1 MYNNLFNKTHLNQ
14 ETIDVL
20 IPILNEFDDCIWIK
34 NINGEYLA
42 VNDALCDLLGE
53 DKNNLV
59 HSNGLDLFDYSS
71 FKFVI
76 KDDLNVINKK
86 KKSIMNEY
94 LYIKGREV
102 ILQTHKIPIINSDN
116 SCYSF
121 LAIGQVINTDALY
134 YNNFIIENNYKTL
147 CNLITESEE
156 KREQVSYEE
165 IHEYLMDIYETLDI
179 NGTSL
184 WIYDDIKKV
193 LVKQKSLGITENI
206 SSNNTF
212 SLSDFYKDEL
222 INISTKINSP
232 TPLKNC
238 ENFYCN
244 NGFCQSYKYFL
255 KDNYIIILPLVYNN
269 SRLLGVLNLYYNE
282 SFDIES
288 NAKYIVRT
296 SKRLALLLKNI
307 YLSNQLTYELQKK
320 IKLENEMSRFL
331 NIAVDLYVIIDTKG
345 YIKKISSSIP
355 FILGWTFNDLKKTP
369 IQTLVES
376 TNNSVNFKETLHTYN
391 QKFYGGICKVK
402 CKKNSFK
409 LIEWYYYHQQ
419 ETGEIFITGKDVTNF
434 SKLEEKVASLEEK
447 VECEKFKTDFLANIS
462 HEFNTPLNIILASI
476 QLELNRYDNVN
487 NNNDSIYYN
496 RLNMIK
502 QNSYRLLRLVDN
514 LIDVTQV
521 DSNNV
526 TLFKEN
532 LNAISYFEDIVDSVS
547 QYIKKLSKNI
557 IFDTNEEDVFLDC
570 DPEKIQKIILNLIS
584 NSIKYTEVNGNIWVT
599 LTANWSE
606 NRLYVSVKDD
616 GIGIPKDSCDIIFE
630 KFKQVDNLLIRRA
643 EGSGIGLPLAKS
655 FIELHSGEIWVNKA
669 IDRGSEFI
677 FYLPIISEKDSKVN
691 YFYNKVIDSRSER
704 LKIEFSDIYSYAN

>member
-42 VNDALCDLLGE
+42 VNNALCNLLGE
-53 DKNNLV
+53 DKNTLLY
-59 HSNGLDLFDYSS
+59 SNGLDIFDYSS

-121 LAIGQVINTDALY
+121 LAIGQVINTDELY
-134 YNNFIIENNYKTL
+134 YNNFIIDNNYKTL

-156 KREQVSYEE
+156 KREQVFYEE
-165 IHEYLMDIYETLDI
+165 VHEYLMDIYETLDI

-184 WIYDDIKKV
+184 WIYDNFKKMLIK
-193 LVKQKSLGITENI
+193 QMSLGITENI
-206 SSNNTF
+206 SGNDTF
-212 SLSDFYKDEL
+212 SISDFYKDEL

-244 NGFCQSYKYFL
+244 NSFCQSYKYFL
-255 KDNYIIILPLVYNN
+255 KDNYIIVIPIVYNN

-282 SFDIES
+282 SFDTES
-288 NAKYIVRT
+288 NAKYMVRT

-307 YLSNQLTYELQKK
+307 YLSTQLTCQLQKK
-320 IKLENEMSRFL
+320 IKLENELSRFL

-345 YIKKISSSIP
+345 YIKKISSNIP
-355 FILGWTFNDLKKTP
+355 FILGWDFNDLKKIP
-369 IQTLVES
+369 IQTLIKS
-376 TNNSVNFKETLHTYN
+376 TNNSINFKDILHTYN
-391 QKFYGGICKVK
+391 KKFYGGICEVK
-402 CKKNSFK
+402 CKNNSFK
-409 LIEWYYYHQQ
+409 LIEWYYYNQQ
-419 ETGEIFITGKDVTNF
+419 ETQEIFITGKDVTSF
-434 SKLEEKVASLEEK
+434 SKLEEKVAYLEEK
-447 VECEKFKTDFLANIS
+447 VEYEKFKTDFLANIS
-462 HEFNTPLNIILASI
+462 HEFKTPLNIILASI
-476 QLELNRYDNVN
+476 QLELNGYNSVNDNN
-487 NNNDSIYYN
+487 SIYYN

-521 DSNNV
+521 DSNNIK
-526 TLFKEN
+526 LYKEN
-532 LNAISYFEDIVDSVS
+532 VNAISYFEDVVDSVS
-547 QYIKKLSKNI
+547 QYIKKINKNI
-557 IFDTNEEDVFLDC
+557 IFDTNEEEVFLDC
-570 DPEKIQKIILNLIS
+570 DPEKIQKVILNLIS
-584 NSIKYTEVNGNIWVT
+584 NSIKYTEVNGNIWIT
-599 LTANWSE
+599 LTTNWDE
-606 NRLYVSVKDD
+606 DRLYISVKDD
-616 GIGIPKDSCDIIFE
+616 GVGIPKNSYDIIFE
-630 KFKQVDNLLIRRA
+630 RFKQVDNLFIRRA

-655 FIELHSGEIWVNKA
+655 FIELHSGEIWVNET
-669 IDRGSEFI
+669 IDNGSEFI

-691 YFYNKVIDSRSER
+691 YFYNKVMDSRGER
-704 LKIEFSDIYSYAN
+704 LKIEFSDIYSHPN

>member
-42 VNDALCDLLGE
+42 VNNALCNLLGE
-53 DKNNLV
+53 DKNTLLY
-59 HSNGLDLFDYSS
+59 SNGLDIFDYSS

-121 LAIGQVINTDALY
+121 LAIGQVINTDELY
-134 YNNFIIENNYKTL
+134 YNNFIIDNKYKTL

-165 IHEYLMDIYETLDI
+165 VHEYLMDIYETLDI

-184 WIYDDIKKV
+184 WIYDDSKKMLIK
-193 LVKQKSLGITENI
+193 QMSLGVTESI
-206 SSNNTF
+206 SGNNTF
-212 SLSDFYKDEL
+212 SISDFYKDEL

-244 NGFCQSYKYFL
+244 NSFCQSYKYFL
-255 KDNYIIILPLVYNN
+255 KDNYIIVIPIVYNN

-282 SFDIES
+282 SFDTES

-307 YLSNQLTYELQKK
+307 YLSTQLTDQLQKK
-320 IKLENEMSRFL
+320 IKLENELSRFL
-331 NIAVDLYVIIDTKG
+331 NIAVDLYAIIDTKG
-345 YIKKISSSIP
+345 YIKKISSNIP
-355 FILGWTFNDLKKTP
+355 FILGWDFNDLKKIP
-369 IQTLVES
+369 IQTLIKS
-376 TNNSVNFKETLHTYN
+376 TNNSINFKDILHTYN
-391 QKFYGGICKVK
+391 KKFYGGICEVK
-402 CKKNSFK
+402 CKNNSFK

-419 ETGEIFITGKDVTNF
+419 ETQEIFITGKDVTSF

-462 HEFNTPLNIILASI
+462 HEFKTPLNIILASI
-476 QLELNRYDNVN
+476 QLELNGYNSINDNN
-487 NNNDSIYYN
+487 SIYYN

-521 DSNNV
+521 DSTNIK
-526 TLFKEN
+526 LYKEN
-532 LNAISYFEDIVDSVS
+532 VNAITYFEDVVNSVS
-547 QYIKKLSKNI
+547 QYIKKMGKNI
-557 IFDTNEEDVFLDC
+557 IFDTNEEEVFLDC
-570 DPEKIQKIILNLIS
+570 DPEKIQKVILNLIS
-584 NSIKYTEVNGNIWVT
+584 NSIKYTEVNGNVWIT
-599 LTANWSE
+599 LTTNWDE
-606 NRLYVSVKDD
+606 HRLYISVKDD
-616 GIGIPKDSCDIIFE
+616 GVGIPKDSYDIIFE
-630 KFKQVDNLLIRRA
+630 RFKQVDNLFIRRA

-655 FIELHSGEIWVNKA
+655 FIELHSGEIWVNKT
-669 IDRGSEFI
+669 IDKGSEFI
-677 FYLPIISEKDSKVN
+677 FYLPITSEKDSKIN
-691 YFYNKVIDSRSER
+691 YFYNKVIDSRGER
-704 LKIEFSDIYSYAN
+704 LKIEFSDIYSYPN

>member
-34 NINGEYLA
+34 NINGEYIA
-42 VNDALCDLLGE
+42 VNNALCNLLGE
-53 DKNNLV
+53 DKNTLL
-59 HSNGLDLFDYSS
+59 HSNGLDIFDYSS

-121 LAIGQVINTDALY
+121 LAIGQVINTDELY
-134 YNNFIIENNYKTL
+134 YNNFIIDNNYKTL

-165 IHEYLMDIYETLDI
+165 VHEYLMDIYETLDI

-184 WIYDDIKKV
+184 WIYDDFKKMLIK
-193 LVKQKSLGITENI
+193 QMSLGITENI
-206 SSNNTF
+206 SVNDTF
-212 SLSDFYKDEL
+212 SISDLYKDEL
-222 INISTKINSP
+222 INISTEINSP

-255 KDNYIIILPLVYNN
+255 KDNYIIVIPIVYNN
-269 SRLLGVLNLYYNE
+269 SKLLGVLNLYYNE
-282 SFDIES
+282 SFDTES

-307 YLSNQLTYELQKK
+307 YLSTQLTYQLQKK
-320 IKLENEMSRFL
+320 IKLENELSRFL

-345 YIKKISSSIP
+345 YIKKISSNIP
-355 FILGWTFNDLKKTP
+355 FILGWDFNDLKKIP
-369 IQTLVES
+369 IKSLIKS
-376 TNNSVNFKETLHTYN
+376 TSNSINFKDILHTCN
-391 QKFYGGICKVK
+391 KKFYGGICEVK
-402 CKKNSFK
+402 CKNNSFK

-419 ETGEIFITGKDVTNF
+419 ETQEIFITGKDVTSF
-434 SKLEEKVASLEEK
+434 SKLEEKVAYLEEQ

-462 HEFNTPLNIILASI
+462 HEFKTPLNIILASI
-476 QLELNRYDNVN
+476 QLELNSYNSENDNN
-487 NNNDSIYYN
+487 SIYYN

-521 DSNNV
+521 DSNNIK
-526 TLFKEN
+526 LYKEN
-532 LNAISYFEDIVDSVS
+532 VNAISYFEDVIDSVS
-547 QYIKKLSKNI
+547 EYVKKMNKNI
-557 IFDTNEEDVFLDC
+557 IFDTNEEEVFLDC
-570 DPEKIQKIILNLIS
+570 DPEKIQKVILNLIS
-584 NSIKYTEVNGNIWVT
+584 NSIKYTEVNGNIWIT
-599 LTANWSE
+599 LITNWDE
-606 NRLYVSVKDD
+606 HRLYISVKDD
-616 GIGIPKDSCDIIFE
+616 GVGIPKNSYDIIFE
-630 KFKQVDNLLIRRA
+630 RFKQVDNLFIRRA
-643 EGSGIGLPLAKS
+643 EGSGIGLPLTKS
-655 FIELHSGEIWVNKA
+655 LIELHSGEIWVNKT
-669 IDRGSEFI
+669 IDKGSEFI

-691 YFYNKVIDSRSER
+691 YFYNKVIDSRGER
-704 LKIEFSDIYSYAN
+704 LKIEFSDIYSHSN

>member
-1 MYNNLFNKTHLNQ
+1 MQ
-14 ETIDVL
+14 
-20 IPILNEFDDCIWIK
+20 
-34 NINGEYLA
+34 
-42 VNDALCDLLGE
+42 
-53 DKNNLV
+53 
-59 HSNGLDLFDYSS
+59 
-71 FKFVI
+71 
-76 KDDLNVINKK
+76 
-86 KKSIMNEY
+86 
-94 LYIKGREV
+94 
-102 ILQTHKIPIINSDN
+102 
-116 SCYSF
+116 
-121 LAIGQVINTDALY
+121 
-134 YNNFIIENNYKTL
+134 
-147 CNLITESEE
+147 
-156 KREQVSYEE
+156 
-165 IHEYLMDIYETLDI
+165 
-179 NGTSL
+179 
-184 WIYDDIKKV
+184 
-193 LVKQKSLGITENI
+193 
-206 SSNNTF
+206 
-212 SLSDFYKDEL
+212 
-222 INISTKINSP
+222 
-232 TPLKNC
+232 
-238 ENFYCN
+238 
-244 NGFCQSYKYFL
+244 
-255 KDNYIIILPLVYNN
+255 
-269 SRLLGVLNLYYNE
+269 
-282 SFDIES
+282 
-288 NAKYIVRT
+288 
-296 SKRLALLLKNI
+296 
-307 YLSNQLTYELQKK
+307 
-320 IKLENEMSRFL
+320 
-331 NIAVDLYVIIDTKG
+331 
-345 YIKKISSSIP
+345 
-355 FILGWTFNDLKKTP
+355 
-369 IQTLVES
+369 
-376 TNNSVNFKETLHTYN
+376 
-391 QKFYGGICKVK
+391 
-402 CKKNSFK
+402 KNSFK

-462 HEFNTPLNIILASI
+462 HEFKTPLNIILASI

-547 QYIKKLSKNI
+547 KYIKKLSKNI

-655 FIELHSGEIWVNKA
+655 FIELHSGEIWVNKT
-669 IDRGSEFI
+669 IDSGSEFI

>member
-42 VNDALCDLLGE
+42 VNNALCNLLGE
-53 DKNNLV
+53 DKNTLL
-59 HSNGLDLFDYSS
+59 HSNGLDIFDYSS

-121 LAIGQVINTDALY
+121 LAIGQVINTDELY
-134 YNNFIIENNYKTL
+134 YNNFIIDNKYKTL

-165 IHEYLMDIYETLDI
+165 VHEYLMDIYETLDI

-184 WIYDDIKKV
+184 WIYDDSKKMLIK
-193 LVKQKSLGITENI
+193 QMSLGINENI
-206 SSNNTF
+206 SGNDTF
-212 SLSDFYKDEL
+212 SISDFYKDEL

-255 KDNYIIILPLVYNN
+255 KDNYIIVIPIVYNN

-282 SFDIES
+282 SFDTES

-296 SKRLALLLKNI
+296 SKRLALFLKNI
-307 YLSNQLTYELQKK
+307 YLSTQLTYQLQKK
-320 IKLENEMSRFL
+320 IKLENELSRFL
-331 NIAVDLYVIIDTKG
+331 NIAVDLYAIIDTNG
-345 YIKKISSSIP
+345 YIKKISSNIP
-355 FILGWTFNDLKKTP
+355 FILGWDFNDLKKIP
-369 IQTLVES
+369 IQTLIKS
-376 TNNSVNFKETLHTYN
+376 TNNSINFKDILHTYN
-391 QKFYGGICKVK
+391 KKFYGGICEVK
-402 CKKNSFK
+402 CKNNSFK

-419 ETGEIFITGKDVTNF
+419 ETQEIFITGKDVTSF

-462 HEFNTPLNIILASI
+462 HEFKTPLNIILASI
-476 QLELNRYDNVN
+476 QLELNGYNSVNDNN
-487 NNNDSIYYN
+487 SIYYN

-521 DSNNV
+521 DSNNIK
-526 TLFKEN
+526 LYKEN
-532 LNAISYFEDIVDSVS
+532 VNAISYFEDVVDSVS
-547 QYIKKLSKNI
+547 QYIKKMSKNI
-557 IFDTNEEDVFLDC
+557 IFDTNEEEVFLDC
-570 DPEKIQKIILNLIS
+570 DPEKIQKVILNLIS
-584 NSIKYTEVNGNIWVT
+584 NSIKYTEVNGNIWIT
-599 LTANWSE
+599 LTTNWDE
-606 NRLYVSVKDD
+606 DRLYISVKDD
-616 GIGIPKDSCDIIFE
+616 GVGIPKNSYDIIFE
-630 KFKQVDNLLIRRA
+630 RFKQVDNLFIRRA

-655 FIELHSGEIWVNKA
+655 FIELHSGEIWVNKT
-669 IDRGSEFI
+669 IDKGSEFI

-691 YFYNKVIDSRSER
+691 YFYNKVIDSRGER
-704 LKIEFSDIYSYAN
+704 LKIEFSDIYSHPN

>member
-20 IPILNEFDDCIWIK
+20 IPILSEFDDCIWIK

-42 VNDALCDLLGE
+42 VNDALCTLLGE
-53 DKNNLV
+53 DKNNLL
-59 HSNGLDLFDYSS
+59 HSNSLDFFDYSS
-71 FKFVI
+71 FKSVI

-94 LYIKGREV
+94 LYVKGREV
-102 ILQTHKIPIINSDN
+102 ILQTHKIPIINSDD
-116 SCYSF
+116 SCSSF
-121 LAIGQVINTDALY
+121 LSIAQVINTDELY
-134 YNNFIIENNYKTL
+134 YNNFIIDNNYKTL

-165 IHEYLMDIYETLDI
+165 IHEYLTDIYETLDI
-179 NGTSL
+179 TGTSL
-184 WIYDDIKKV
+184 WIYDDFKKILIKKMG
-193 LVKQKSLGITENI
+193 LGITENI
-206 SSNNTF
+206 SDKNSF
-212 SLSDFYKDEL
+212 VISDLYKDEL

-232 TPLKNC
+232 TSLRNC
-238 ENFYCN
+238 EKFYCN
-244 NGFCQSYKYFL
+244 NGFCQSYKHFL
-255 KDNYIIILPLVYNN
+255 KDNYIIVIPIVYNN

-288 NAKYIVRT
+288 NAKYMVRT

-307 YLSNQLTYELQKK
+307 YLSNQLTNQLQKK
-320 IKLENEMSRFL
+320 IKLENELSRFL
-331 NIAVDLYVIIDTKG
+331 NIAVDLYTIIDTKG
-345 YIKKISSSIP
+345 YIKKISSNIP
-355 FILGWTFNDLKKTP
+355 FILGWNFNDLKKKP
-369 IQTLVES
+369 IQTLIRS
-376 TNNSVNFKETLHTYN
+376 TNNSINFKETLHTCN
-391 QKFYGGICKVK
+391 KKFYGGICEVK
-402 CKKNSFK
+402 CKNNSYK

-419 ETGEIFITGKDVTNF
+419 ETGEIFITGKDVTSF

-462 HEFNTPLNIILASI
+462 HEFKTPLNIILASI
-476 QLELNRYDNVN
+476 QLELNRYGSVN
-487 NNNDSIYYN
+487 NNNIYYN

-521 DSNNV
+521 DSNNIK
-526 TLFKEN
+526 LYKEN
-532 LNAISYFEDIVDSVS
+532 VNSISYFEDIVDSVS
-547 QYIKKLSKNI
+547 QYIKKMKKNI
-557 IFDTNEEDVFLDC
+557 IFDTNEEEVFLDC
-570 DPEKIQKIILNLIS
+570 DPEKIQKVILNLIS

-599 LTANWSE
+599 LTSNWSE
-606 NRLYVSVKDD
+606 NRLYISVKDD
-616 GIGIPKDSCDIIFE
+616 GVGIPKNSYDIIFE
-630 KFKQVDNLLIRRA
+630 RFKQVDNLLVRRA
-643 EGSGIGLPLAKS
+643 EGSGIGLTLAKS
-655 FIELHSGEIWVNKA
+655 FIELHSGEIWVNKT
-669 IDRGSEFI
+669 IDKGSEFI

>member
-34 NINGEYLA
+34 NINGEYLT
-42 VNDALCDLLGE
+42 VNNALCNLLGE
-53 DKNNLV
+53 DKNTLLY
-59 HSNGLDLFDYSS
+59 SNGLDIFDYSS

-121 LAIGQVINTDALY
+121 LAIGQVINTDELY
-134 YNNFIIENNYKTL
+134 YNNFIIDNKYKTL

-165 IHEYLMDIYETLDI
+165 VHEYLMDIYETLDI

-184 WIYDDIKKV
+184 WIYDDSKKMLIK
-193 LVKQKSLGITENI
+193 QMSLGVTESI
-206 SSNNTF
+206 SGNNTF
-212 SLSDFYKDEL
+212 SISDFYKDEL

-244 NGFCQSYKYFL
+244 NSFCQSYKYFL
-255 KDNYIIILPLVYNN
+255 KDNYIIVIPIVYNN

-282 SFDIES
+282 SFDTES

-307 YLSNQLTYELQKK
+307 YLSTQLTDQLQKK
-320 IKLENEMSRFL
+320 IKLENELSRFL
-331 NIAVDLYVIIDTKG
+331 NIAVDLYAIIDTKG
-345 YIKKISSSIP
+345 YIKKISSNIP
-355 FILGWTFNDLKKTP
+355 FILGWDFNDLKKIP
-369 IQTLVES
+369 IQTLIKS
-376 TNNSVNFKETLHTYN
+376 TNNSINFKDILHTYN
-391 QKFYGGICKVK
+391 KKFYGGICEVK
-402 CKKNSFK
+402 CKNNSFK

-419 ETGEIFITGKDVTNF
+419 ETREIFITGKDVTSF
-434 SKLEEKVASLEEK
+434 SKLEEKVTSLEEK

-462 HEFNTPLNIILASI
+462 HEFKTPLNIILASI
-476 QLELNRYDNVN
+476 QLELNGYNSINDNN
-487 NNNDSIYYN
+487 SIYYN

-521 DSNNV
+521 DSTNIK
-526 TLFKEN
+526 LYKEN
-532 LNAISYFEDIVDSVS
+532 VNAITYFEDVVNSVS
-547 QYIKKLSKNI
+547 QYIKKMGKNI
-557 IFDTNEEDVFLDC
+557 IFDTNEEEVFLDC
-570 DPEKIQKIILNLIS
+570 DPEKIQKVILNLIS
-584 NSIKYTEVNGNIWVT
+584 NSIKYTEVNGNIWIT
-599 LTANWSE
+599 LTTNWDE
-606 NRLYVSVKDD
+606 HRLYISVKDD
-616 GIGIPKDSCDIIFE
+616 GVGIPKDSYDIIFE
-630 KFKQVDNLLIRRA
+630 RFKQVDNLFIRRA

-655 FIELHSGEIWVNKA
+655 FIELHSGEIWVNKT
-669 IDRGSEFI
+669 IDKGSEFI
-677 FYLPIISEKDSKVN
+677 FYLPITSEKDSKIN
-691 YFYNKVIDSRSER
+691 YFYNKVIDSRGER
-704 LKIEFSDIYSYAN
+704 LKIEFSDIYSYPN

>member
-42 VNDALCDLLGE
+42 VNNALCNLLGE
-53 DKNNLV
+53 DKNTLLY
-59 HSNGLDLFDYSS
+59 SNGLDIFDYSS

-121 LAIGQVINTDALY
+121 LVIGQVINTDELY
-134 YNNFIIENNYKTL
+134 YNNFIIDNKYKTL

-165 IHEYLMDIYETLDI
+165 VHEYLMDIYETLDI

-184 WIYDDIKKV
+184 WIYDDSKKMLIK
-193 LVKQKSLGITENI
+193 QMSLGVTESI
-206 SSNNTF
+206 SGNNTF
-212 SLSDFYKDEL
+212 SISDFYKDEL

-244 NGFCQSYKYFL
+244 NSFCQSYKYFL
-255 KDNYIIILPLVYNN
+255 KDNYIIVIPIVYNN

-282 SFDIES
+282 SFDTES

-307 YLSNQLTYELQKK
+307 YLSTQLTDQLQKK
-320 IKLENEMSRFL
+320 IKLENELSRFL
-331 NIAVDLYVIIDTKG
+331 NIAVDLYAIIDTKG
-345 YIKKISSSIP
+345 YIKKISSNIP
-355 FILGWTFNDLKKTP
+355 FILGWDFNDLKKIP
-369 IQTLVES
+369 IQTLIKS
-376 TNNSVNFKETLHTYN
+376 TNNSINFKDILHTYN
-391 QKFYGGICKVK
+391 KKFYGGICEVK
-402 CKKNSFK
+402 CKNNSFK

-419 ETGEIFITGKDVTNF
+419 ETQEIFITGKDVTSF

-462 HEFNTPLNIILASI
+462 HEFKTPLNIILASI
-476 QLELNRYDNVN
+476 QLELNGYNSINDNN
-487 NNNDSIYYN
+487 SIYYN

-521 DSNNV
+521 DSTNIK
-526 TLFKEN
+526 LYKEN
-532 LNAISYFEDIVDSVS
+532 VNAITYFEDVVNSVS
-547 QYIKKLSKNI
+547 QYIKKMGKNI
-557 IFDTNEEDVFLDC
+557 IFDTNEEEVFLDC
-570 DPEKIQKIILNLIS
+570 DPEKIQKVILNLIS
-584 NSIKYTEVNGNIWVT
+584 NSIKYTEVNGNIWIT
-599 LTANWSE
+599 LTTNWDE
-606 NRLYVSVKDD
+606 HRLYISVKDD
-616 GIGIPKDSCDIIFE
+616 GVGIPKDSYDIIFE
-630 KFKQVDNLLIRRA
+630 RFKQVDNLFIRRA

-655 FIELHSGEIWVNKA
+655 FIELHSGEIWVNKT
-669 IDRGSEFI
+669 IDKGSEFI
-677 FYLPIISEKDSKVN
+677 FYLPITSEKDSKIN
-691 YFYNKVIDSRSER
+691 YFYNKVIDSRGER
-704 LKIEFSDIYSYAN
+704 LKIEFSDIYSYPN